1 MKVSVVGCGYVGLV
15 TGACLA
21 EIGHEVICLDINRSK
36 INDLKRGKMPIF
48 EKGLSKLVESN
59 LSMSRLSFTSSY
71 KQCVSHAK
79 VIFLAV
85 DTPQKKNGDADLS
98 NLFSAVTSIAK
109 LMNNEKIVVEK
120 STVPV
125 GTSELLKKKIDI
137 VLKKRSQ
144 DISYSVVSNPE
155 FLKEGVAVDD
165 FMKPDRIIIGL
176 DDEKLKPLFNE
187 IYQPFNRKYKK
198 IQYMSVK
205 AAELTKY
212 ASNSLLAT
220 KISFINEI
228 ANMASLLN
236 VDIEDVRQGVGSDH
250 RIGNEFLYPGLGYGG
265 SCFPK
270 DVKALIAAGK
280 KKSYTMPLLESVDKI
295 NFNQRKLFL
304 KQIYKYYRNI
314 IKGKKL
320 VIWGL
325 SFKPGTD
332 DVREAPS
339 IDIIKALLKGGAKVY
354 AYDPI
359 ASVKSL
365 INHLNYHEVT
375 SSTDSLKNSDGLIIC
390 TEWKE
395 FWSIDVSNFLEMK
408 DKVIFDG
415 RNIYDL
421 SKFENTDISYIGIGR
436 SNTT

>member
-1 MKVSVVGCGYVGLV
+1 MKISIVGCGYVGLV

-21 EIGHEVICLDINRSK
+21 EIGHEVICLDINKSK
-36 INDLKRGKMPIF
+36 INGLKKGKMPIY

-59 LSMSRLSFTSSY
+59 TSSKRLIFTTSY
-71 KQCVSHAK
+71 KQCVTHAK

-98 NLFSAVTSIAK
+98 NLCSAIKSIAE
-109 LMNNEKIVVEK
+109 LMNDEKIIVEK

-125 GTSELLKKKIDI
+125 GTSDILKKNIDI
-137 VLKKRSQ
+137 ILKKRKKN
-144 DISYSVVSNPE
+144 INYSIVSNPE
-155 FLKEGVAVDD
+155 FLKEGVAIDD

-176 DDEKLKPLFNE
+176 DNQDNKNIFDE

-228 ANMASLLN
+228 ANIASLLN
-236 VDIEDVRQGVGSDH
+236 VDIEDVRQGVGSDR

-280 KKSYTMPLLESVDKI
+280 KKSYSLSLLKSVDLV
-295 NFNQRKLFL
+295 NSTQRLLFVKRVL
-304 KQIYKYYRNI
+304 KYFRNNV
-314 IKGKKL
+314 KNKRF

-339 IDIIKALLKGGAKVY
+339 IDIIQFLLKNGATID
-354 AYDPI
+354 AYDPV
-359 ASVKSL
+359 ATLRHL
-365 INHLNYHEVT
+365 IKHKKYNEIQSPV
-375 SSTDSLKNSDGLIIC
+375 STIKNCDGLIIC

-395 FWSIDVSNFLEMK
+395 FWSIDISHFMLMK
-408 DKVIFDG
+408 NKVIFDG
-415 RNIYDL
+415 RNIYNL
-421 SKFENTDISYIGIGR
+421 SKFDDTGIDYIGIGR
-436 SNTT
+436 QNT

>member
-71 KQCVSHAK
+71 KQCVPHAK